1 MTIAEYI
8 EYEEKMKRQNNRN
21 PRSYFLTKYDD
32 TNDYTFCPNTSKK
45 FPNYSC
51 DAKIDTYYNLP
62 PLLPCFKPIQPYTEH
77 RYESPNVEFIEE
89 ISYMLD
95 GESVISEQE
104 MSDNTSEPDLEP
116 QDKGMSSDD
125 DVDEWQIKT
134 SEDDEVHEV
143 SSMANNDTV
152 GEDGSLS
159 EPLPCQLPP
168 RELRLGSF
176 TLPYTIDMTQQEPLG
191 TVENALVKID
201 KFVFPCNFVVID
213 ISGILGEM
221 MILGWSFLVTIHAQ
235 IDVFN
240 GEISLGIGE
249 YRIKFDVNGNS
260 HSNVTIEKFHI
271 ATTSQEEE
279 SFNILKIKD
288 DLFSYESP
296 ALVRIAKCGLHAIL
310 KLDSSFC
317 SGYEAV
323 YGKYK
328 HGMLEQWVA
337 QNYEFDN
344 DTNPSTTASDKYP
357 YNVHYPTL
365 PLSWNPPSDEWHTKN
380 QTTYDIGSTS
390 DPSIPIA
397 PKGDTNPF
405 PQGNPRSNEK
415 TNLEESPLF
424 NEWMLDSFNIEA
436 EYAKEF
442 GDHTQE
448 GKKGYVVDDVWEK
461 YERYHGNTLY
471 PWHDE
476 GFEEDELWQSSDEKT
491 DYEPPFVNIETFE
504 VKKYSFKGGRSFI
517 CITKQLDDTLPLG
530 RENGTRFKEMI
541 RNELGGGEN
550 NQKET

>member
-1 MTIAEYI
+1 MTIAEYV

-21 PRSYFLTKYDD
+21 PRSHFLTKYDD
-32 TNDYTFCPNTSKK
+32 TNDYMFCPNTSKE

-62 PLLPCFKPIQPYTEH
+62 PLLLCFKPIQPYTEH
-77 RYESPNVEFIEE
+77 RYESLNVEFIEE

-176 TLPYTIDMTQQEPLG
+176 TLPYTI
-191 TVENALVKID
+191 VKI
-201 KFVFPCNFVVID
+201 
-213 ISGILGEM
+213 
-221 MILGWSFLVTIHAQ
+221 
-235 IDVFN
+235 
-240 GEISLGIGE
+240 
-249 YRIKFDVNGNS
+249 R
-260 HSNVTIEKFHI
+260 HSNM
-271 ATTSQEEE
+271 A
-279 SFNILKIKD
+279 N
-288 DLFSYESP
+288 
-296 ALVRIAKCGLHAIL
+296 
-310 KLDSSFC
+310 
-317 SGYEAV
+317 
-323 YGKYK
+323 
-328 HGMLEQWVA
+328 
-337 QNYEFDN
+337 FDREI
-344 DTNPSTTASDKYP
+344 
-357 YNVHYPTL
+357 V
-365 PLSWNPPSDEWHTKN
+365 
-380 QTTYDIGSTS
+380 
-390 DPSIPIA
+390 
-397 PKGDTNPF
+397 
-405 PQGNPRSNEK
+405 
-415 TNLEESPLF
+415 F

-442 GDHTQE
+442 GDLYSRRFDEYKRH
-448 GKKGYVVDDVWEK
+448 DV
-461 YERYHGNTLY
+461 
-471 PWHDE
+471 
-476 GFEEDELWQSSDEKT
+476 GFEEDELWQSGDEKT
-491 DYEPPFVNIETFE
+491 DYEPPFMDIETFE